1 MINEIHMPLYKNVSL
16 SVNIEPRNAIHHQRN
31 YLNGFNSQI
40 MSNGV
45 YNSIEHRATVNA
57 MKERISLAMFFNP
70 KLEANVGPAK
80 SLLKNTRD
88 PPLYKT
94 LVMEQYLTT
103 RN

>member
-1 MINEIHMPLYKNVSL
+1 
-16 SVNIEPRNAIHHQRN
+16 
-31 YLNGFNSQI
+31 

-80 SLLKNTRD
+80 SLLKNTGV

-94 LVMEQYLTT
+94 VVMEQYLKEFFSVKLNGKTFLKKMKLGNESKET
-103 RN
+103 